1 MAKTITLPDEWI
13 WLEHT
18 YAHHT
23 PVLTPFALE
32 ELLMKEVGLTGK
44 AMIHIWRHP
53 RAFVMGLRDSKLPF
67 AKEAKQEL
75 EGKGFQTAVR
85 NSGGAAVPLDLGV
98 VNITIM
104 LPKPQGAIDFH
115 DDFER
120 MFLLIRDALAAH
132 SSEVAKGEV
141 TGSFCPGDYDLSI
154 GGRKFCGIAQRRQ
167 SKALAVQA
175 FNIVEGTGGDKAA
188 LARAFYDKAAAGADT
203 GAYPLVALDQMA
215 SLSDCLG
222 PIESAVFTRCI
233 RQRLEAGHVTDASA
247 SDFVKPEEVADMVSA
262 LTQRYGI

>member
-1 MAKTITLPDEWI
+1 MSKTITWPEEWI

-18 YAHHT
+18 YASHT

-32 ELLMKEVGLTGK
+32 ELMMKEVGLTGK

-67 AKEAKQEL
+67 AKEAKREL
-75 EGKGFQTAVR
+75 EEMGFQTAVR

-98 VNITIM
+98 VNITLI

-120 MFLLIRDALAAH
+120 MFVLIRDALTDH

-175 FNIVEGTGGDKAA
+175 FNIVEGSGEDRAA
-188 LARAFYDKAAAGADT
+188 LARAFYDKAAAGADNK
-203 GAYPLVALDQMA
+203 AYPLVTLDRMA

-222 PIESAVFTRCI
+222 QIEAAEFISCI
-233 RQRLEAGHVTDASA
+233 RRRLEAGSVTDALA
-247 SDFVKPEEVADMVSA
+247 SDFISEEEVTSMVSA